1 MNCKDK
7 LLVSFLTI
15 ITFGLCWVYWKKKNQ
30 KQQNLYK
37 GKIELD
43 KKINL
48 EELVLFLGKKD
59 NITNI
64 ESSASK
70 VTIFFQN
77 KALID
82 INSIKKI
89 KYITGMMINNN
100 KITLIVGEYA
110 LSIAN
115 ELRKRFDLS

>member
-1 MNCKDK
+1 M
-7 LLVSFLTI
+7 
-15 ITFGLCWVYWKKKNQ
+15 
-30 KQQNLYK
+30 
-37 GKIELD
+37 
-43 KKINL
+43 
-48 EELVLFLGKKD
+48 LFLGKKD